1 MTDTA
6 CIDTATGGPNAGKNG
21 CYQLTRGFR
30 SYHPGG
36 VMFAMAD
43 GSVRFISDSIDH
55 KNVFR
60 PLATKG
66 SGDISTGDY

>member
-1 MTDTA
+1 MNDPA
-6 CIDTATGGPNAGKNG
+6 CIDTSTGRANAGKNG

-30 SYHPGG
+30 GYHPGG

-43 GSVRFISDSIDH
+43 GSVRFISESVDH

-60 PLATKG
+60 PLATKVIRRHP
-66 SGDISTGDY
+66 DRDY